1 MLSLVEDDT
10 KMKDP
15 LLLVKSVDKAGIK
28 PVALKAW
35 KFDPVIVI
43 FEKIA
48 KILSVLSEAV
58 LP

>member
-28 PVALKAW
+28 PVALKA
-35 KFDPVIVI
+35 
-43 FEKIA
+43 
-48 KILSVLSEAV
+48 
-58 LP
+58 